1 MTDIVKRLRAEDPE
15 CGLRHSLAS
24 EAADRIEFLE
34 RELSAETHS
43 RKVASEK
50 AWEFR
55 DRIKELEDA
64 MLIIAS
70 GEATNQNMADVAKHQ
85 LAKSRLLHKQA

>member
-1 MTDIVKRLRAEDPE
+1 MEHDTEWLVTELKK
-15 CGLRHSLAS
+15 
-24 EAADRIEFLE
+24 AADRIEFLE

-70 GEATNQNMADVAKHQ
+70 DEATSQDIAKHQ